1 MGLINAIS
9 DRLEHR
15 RVMNRYGGK
24 RRKNAVEATRK
35 YTENYEFE
43 EEHKKPGLI
52 KRISHLSK

>member
-1 MGLINAIS
+1 
-9 DRLEHR
+9 
-15 RVMNRYGGK
+15 MNRYGGK